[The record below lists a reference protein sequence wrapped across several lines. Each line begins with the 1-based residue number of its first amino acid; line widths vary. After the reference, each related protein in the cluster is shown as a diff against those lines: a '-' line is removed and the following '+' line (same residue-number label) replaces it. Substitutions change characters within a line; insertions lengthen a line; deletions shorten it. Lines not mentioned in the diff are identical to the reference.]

1 MIKALEFYSL
11 IVLYGM
17 IANGLAWCWEDNV
30 VGFDDD
36 GKIYKK
42 IRMWC
47 VLMALFLIFWIHQ
60 AILML

>member
-1 MIKALEFYSL
+1 MIEALKFYSL
-11 IVLYGM
+11 IILYAM
-17 IANGLAWCWEDNV
+17 ISNGLAWCWEDNV

-42 IRMWC
+42 IRICC